1 VLAMQSHHYIV
12 LTLPG
17 YSKEVYQ
24 VSYPLTNLMPVSD
37 FVIA

>member
-12 LTLPG
+12 LQLPS
-17 YSKEVYQ
+17 YQKEVYQ
-24 VSYPLTNLMPVSD
+24 VSYPLINLLPVSD